1 MASSSSSS
9 SSQHFILIHGAC
21 HGAWCWYKVKP
32 LLEGAGHKVTA
43 IDMAAS
49 GIDNRRIEELKTLE
63 DYSEPLINLMRSI
76 PSDQK
81 VVLVGHSLGGF
92 NIALAAQKFP
102 EKVSVLVFLAAFMPD
117 FIHRPSYVLEKYN
130 ERTPTESWEDTK
142 FESYSSPS
150 ENQLSMVFGPKYES
164 YSNPSPSEDYMSMFF
179 GPNFMSHKL
188 YQLCSPQDLALG
200 TALLRPSSLFLTDL
214 KQANNFS
221 EERFGFVPR
230 VYIACK
236 EDKAIPIEY
245 QRWMIE
251 NFGGVN
257 EVKEM
262 EGVDHMAM
270 LSSPD
275 DLCKCLFDIADK
287 YA

>member
-1 MASSSSSS
+1 MASSK
-9 SSQHFILIHGAC
+9 HFILIHGAS

-49 GIDNRRIEELKTLE
+49 GIDSRRIEELKTLE
-63 DYSEPLINLMRSI
+63 DYSEPLINLMGSI

-102 EKVSVLVFLAAFMPD
+102 EKVSVLVFIAAFMPD
-117 FIHRPSYVLEKYN
+117 FIHRPSYVLEKYYG
-130 ERTPTESWEDTK
+130 RTPTEFWEDTK
-142 FESYSSPS
+142 FESYGSPYDD
-150 ENQLSMVFGPKYES
+150 LTSMLV
-164 YSNPSPSEDYMSMFF
+164 
-179 GPNFMSHKL
+179 GPNFMSHNL

-200 TALLRPSSLFLTDL
+200 TTLLRPSSLFITDL

-230 VYIACK
+230 VYITCK
-236 EDKAIPIEY
+236 EDKAITIEY
-245 QRWMIE
+245 QWWMIE
-251 NFGGVN
+251 NIGGVN

-262 EGVDHMAM
+262 EGADHMAM

-275 DLCKCLFDIADK
+275 DLCLCLFGIADK